1 MSAPAMK
8 QPGFPD
14 LMTMLCTFG
23 SRLALLKHSS
33 NSDWTSFDKVFT
45 FKQTQKQRMIAFT
58 FFLSSYIAI
67 HTQVKLQSEYLI

>member
-14 LMTMLCTFG
+14 LITMLCTFG

-33 NSDWTSFDKVFT
+33 NSDWTSFDNVFT
-45 FKQTQKQRMIAFT
+45 FKQTQKQRMTPGRLHFFPFT
-58 FFLSSYIAI
+58 LRSYSHASKVAI
-67 HTQVKLQSEYLI
+67 